1 MGIKDLFT
9 HRAKDDR
16 PAADGP
22 DDLIS
27 PDRLPRGDEPG
38 ASTTPSD
45 DGRGTIGLGDRLG
58 GAAPD
63 TNQGKTE
70 PMPPTPGHSDPS
82 GAAPHTDP
90 PEVPELGDMSA
101 GRAMAQVASPTV
113 LATPHTAPGRTL
125 DGGAA
130 AGHPG
135 TVPAEDRPRPGT
147 SSSTGSGAGPDQP
160 VQRTTGVAS
169 RAPGSLGSTPDG
181 EALETDTTVG
191 AARMA
196 PGGAPDRTPPA
207 QDYPGDSQG
216 VNVPHEIAAEG
227 TSEEQGIAHGVKD
240 PARVD
245 DAPAAPSA

>member
-9 HRAKDDR
+9 HRGRDDDGAGSD
-16 PAADGP
+16 PAGP
-22 DDLIS
+22 GGQ
-27 PDRLPRGDEPG
+27 RLPQGDEPG

-45 DGRGTIGLGDRLG
+45 DGRGTIGLGDRIG

-70 PMPPTPGHSDPS
+70 PMPPTPGHADPA
-82 GAAPHTDP
+82 GAGPHTDP

-113 LATPHTAPGRTL
+113 LATPHTAPERTL
-125 DGGAA
+125 DDGAA
-130 AGHPG
+130 HGGHPG
-135 TVPAEDRPRPGT
+135 TVPAEDRPHLGT

-160 VQRTTGVAS
+160 ESRTTGVAS

-181 EALETDTTVG
+181 ESVESDTTVG

-196 PGGAPDRTPPA
+196 PGGAPDQTAPA
-207 QDYPGDSQG
+207 EDYPGDSQG

-227 TSEEQGIAHGVKD
+227 TSQEQGIAHGVKD
-240 PARVD
+240 PARLD
-245 DAPAAPSA
+245 GGPATPSE